1 MAARYMYAKEVSHQG
16 LNKYRVVKAPT
27 RHELER
33 KVSALQAQWDEQWR
47 KIQEREAKQRNLA
60 QERADKQ
67 RDLAEAESY
76 AQSMTAQAERL
87 QEMLDSILKRSLYPQ
102 PLQAN
107 ILKNTSP
114 FETPQPIYPQLWEA
128 AREPL
133 FSDETYHEKPS
144 FSPKYRGKRWKS
156 SLQRLNC
163 AMKLIT
169 MNGKKERKK

>member
-102 PLQAN
+102 PLQTSVYKGYKQDKIEMRGDRAEMSDFP
-107 ILKNTSP
+107 LYLNTVAGGLDRRDQTIGGFS
-114 FETPQPIYPQLWEA
+114 FVVKIYAVPVVEII
-128 AREPL
+128 
-133 FSDETYHEKPS
+133 
-144 FSPKYRGKRWKS
+144 G
-156 SLQRLNC
+156 
-163 AMKLIT
+163 
-169 MNGKKERKK
+169 

>member
-114 FETPQPIYPQLWEA
+114 FETPQPI
-128 AREPL
+128 
-133 FSDETYHEKPS
+133 
-144 FSPKYRGKRWKS
+144 
-156 SLQRLNC
+156 
-163 AMKLIT
+163 
-169 MNGKKERKK
+169 

>member
-67 RDLAEAESY
+67 SDRGSGKLCTVHDSSGRA
-76 AQSMTAQAERL
+76 TARNA
-87 QEMLDSILKRSLYPQ
+87 
-102 PLQAN
+102 
-107 ILKNTSP
+107 
-114 FETPQPIYPQLWEA
+114 
-128 AREPL
+128 
-133 FSDETYHEKPS
+133 
-144 FSPKYRGKRWKS
+144 G
-156 SLQRLNC
+156 
-163 AMKLIT
+163 
-169 MNGKKERKK
+169 